1 MWSFVPLLQRYIFGE
16 IARIFVLILSCLTVL
31 LIFVGV
37 FQQASETGLG
47 PMLLI
52 RILPFI
58 VASMLP
64 FTIPAALLLT
74 VSLVYGRIAG
84 DQEVTAAKSAGI
96 NVLALM
102 WPSFFLGGVLSVGSL
117 LLTDQVIPWA
127 VGNIERTV
135 VLAMEDIFL
144 SQLESDLQFS
154 DPRRGIHIVVASV
167 DDRRLIQPTIRYVRG
182 DRVITM
188 QAEEAQIQLDLNNQQ
203 AIVKLRHGYV
213 DVPHGEQNH
222 RVYFDDE
229 VEQAISWESDL
240 RQPKPR
246 HLPIRAI
253 RDEIKSIE
261 HQSKRGD
268 ELRAVVSAMAL
279 TSGRFD
285 ALSEPG
291 VITRREVRERER
303 RFHKLETEI
312 HSRYALACSCLFFVL
327 LGSPF
332 AILKAKSQFLT
343 SFIFCFGPI
352 VGGYYPLIVGLMAQ
366 AKRGNIDPLWSMW
379 IGNILLGVAA
389 WFAIRRVMRH

>member
-16 IARIFVLILSCLTVL
+16 IARIFLLILSCLTVL

-261 HQSKRGD
+261 QQTKRGD

-327 LGSPF
+327 LGVRLPF
-332 AILKAKSQFLT
+332 S
-343 SFIFCFGPI
+343 
-352 VGGYYPLIVGLMAQ
+352 
-366 AKRGNIDPLWSMW
+366 R
-379 IGNILLGVAA
+379 
-389 WFAIRRVMRH
+389 RRVSS

>member
-47 PMLLI
+47 PMLLV

-144 SQLESDLQFS
+144 SQLKSDLQFS

-167 DDRRLIQPTIRYVRG
+167 DDRRLIHPTIRYVRG
-182 DRVITM
+182 ERVITM

-203 AIVKLRHGYV
+203 AIVRLRNGYV
-213 DVPHGEQNH
+213 DVPDGEQNN

-240 RQPKPR
+240 RKPKPR
-246 HLPIRAI
+246 HLPIREI
-253 RDEIKSIE
+253 RDEIEAIE
-261 HQSKRGD
+261 QESRRGD
-268 ELRAVVSAMAL
+268 ELRAVVSAMSL
-279 TSGRFD
+279 TSGRFA
-285 ALSEPG
+285 ALSQPG
-291 VITRREVRERER
+291 VITRREVREQER
-303 RFHKLETEI
+303 RFYKLETEI

-379 IGNILLGVAA
+379 IGNVLLGVAA